1 MEKTKDKKYNDLLKE
16 SERQRFELLK
26 QNNELREQI
35 DLLNS
40 KMDVLKGIYNL
51 VKTKAKLEGDPIP
64 SEWDEIIQTFF
75 TLTTN
80 TDILWVGKAEE
91 KEVKNGKVL

>member
-1 MEKTKDKKYNDLLKE
+1 MKMEKTKDKKYDDLLKE
-16 SERQRFELLK
+16 SQHQKFELIK

-40 KMDVLKGIYNL
+40 KMDIIKGIYNL

-64 SEWDEIIQTFF
+64 SEWDGIIQLFF

-80 TDILWVGKAEE
+80 TDVLWVGKAEE
-91 KEVKNGKVL
+91 KS

>member
-64 SEWDEIIQTFF
+64 SEWDEVIQTFF

-80 TDILWVGKAEE
+80 VDYMV
-91 KEVKNGKVL
+91 

>member
-80 TDILWVGKAEE
+80 VNVMWGAKA
-91 KEVKNGKVL
+91 

>member
-1 MEKTKDKKYNDLLKE
+1 MEKTKNKKYDDLLKE
-16 SERQRFELLK
+16 SEHQRFELLK

-80 TDILWVGKAEE
+80 VNVIWGAKA
-91 KEVKNGKVL
+91 

>member
-1 MEKTKDKKYNDLLKE
+1 MEKTKDKKYDDLLKE
-16 SERQRFELLK
+16 SEHQRFELLK
-26 QNNELREQI
+26 QNNELREQV

-40 KMDVLKGIYNL
+40 KMDILKGIYNL

-80 TDILWVGKAEE
+80 TDVLQVE
-91 KEVKNGKVL
+91 KT

>member
-1 MEKTKDKKYNDLLKE
+1 MENKKYDDLLKE

-40 KMDVLKGIYNL
+40 KMDIIKGIYNL
-51 VKTKAKLEGDPIP
+51 VKIKAKLDDDAIP
-64 SEWDEIIQTFF
+64 FEWDAIIQMFF
-75 TLTTN
+75 TITTN
-80 TDILWVGKAEE
+80 TNVVWGAKA
-91 KEVKNGKVL
+91 

>member
-80 TDILWVGKAEE
+80 TDVLQVE
-91 KEVKNGKVL
+91 KT

>member
-80 TDILWVGKAEE
+80 VNVIWGAKA
-91 KEVKNGKVL
+91 

>member
-51 VKTKAKLEGDPIP
+51 VKIKAKLEGDPIS
-64 SEWDEIIQTFF
+64 SEWDEIIQAFF

-80 TDILWVGKAEE
+80 TDVLWVGKAEE
-91 KEVKNGKVL
+91 KEV

>member
-1 MEKTKDKKYNDLLKE
+1 MKMEKTKDKKYDDLLKE

-51 VKTKAKLEGDPIP
+51 VKTKAKLEGDPVP

-80 TDILWVGKAEE
+80 TDVLWVGKAEE
-91 KEVKNGKVL
+91 KS

>member
-80 TDILWVGKAEE
+80 TDVLWVGKAEE

>member
-64 SEWDEIIQTFF
+64 SEWDEVIQTFF

-80 TDILWVGKAEE
+80 TDVLWVGKAEE